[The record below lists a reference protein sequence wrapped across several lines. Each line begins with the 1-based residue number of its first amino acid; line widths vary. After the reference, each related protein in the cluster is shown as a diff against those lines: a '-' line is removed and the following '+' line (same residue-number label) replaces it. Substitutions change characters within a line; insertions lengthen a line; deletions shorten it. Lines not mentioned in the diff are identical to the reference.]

1 MTDLLVQGVQ
11 CVLAMVSAGRLSML
25 THQEEAI
32 RLLSCRKQIRY
43 RYCKLLR
50 AERHIA
56 FRF

>member
-50 AERHIA
+50 A
-56 FRF
+56 